1 MKMKK
6 DHSILIILSSVFIL
20 MAVPLQSMAQS
31 TGDADLDVIEM
42 ELEGPPV
49 KPAQPAAT
57 KNEPTT
63 VEVNPNSGSQAA
75 KEEPLSDFSGLG
87 KLASFSEVSVIQKK
101 YMPKTERFQF
111 FLGPALVTN
120 DPFFNTYGGEL
131 KFSYFLT
138 ETWGLELNY
147 FSLTTSE
154 KESTKELRGINGVST
169 VNLVYPK
176 SYMGLDLVFVPI
188 YGKISWFSKKIIPF
202 DLYFSGGYG
211 TTNTQAGENA
221 GTVHLAAGQ
230 IFAISKAFALRWDF
244 SWNFYNATGID
255 GSKSSANNLF
265 LTVGASF
272 FFPEATYR

>member
-6 DHSILIILSSVFIL
+6 DHSILIILSSVL
-20 MAVPLQSMAQS
+20 MLSALPLQAPAQS

-42 ELEGPPV
+42 ELEGPPP
-49 KPAQPAAT
+49 KSAA
-57 KNEPTT
+57 PPRTT
-63 VEVNPNSGSQAA
+63 PDSSTGDSNSIKDES
-75 KEEPLSDFSGLG
+75 LSDFSGLG
-87 KLASFSEVSVIQKK
+87 KLAAFSEVSVIQKK
-101 YMPKTERFQF
+101 FMPKTGRFQF

-154 KESTKELRGINGVST
+154 KESTKELRAINGVSA

-176 SYMGLDLVFVPI
+176 SYMGLDLVFVPV
-188 YGKISWFSKKIIPF
+188 YGKMSWFGKKIIPF

-230 IFAISKAFALRWDF
+230 IFAISKGFALRWDF

-272 FFPEATYR
+272 FFPEASYR